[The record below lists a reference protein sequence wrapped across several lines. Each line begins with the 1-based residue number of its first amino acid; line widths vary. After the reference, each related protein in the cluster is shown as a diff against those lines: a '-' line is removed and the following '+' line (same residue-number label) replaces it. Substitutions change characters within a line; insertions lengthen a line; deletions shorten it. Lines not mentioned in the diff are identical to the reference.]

1 MKLITHYNDYNN
13 ELRVIITYPR
23 RHPEFSALSKNLA
36 IILLNNGATTCDMK
50 TSSVFAR
57 IKFLWLCEPVFW
69 LRRRRARRALLAWAK
84 LYVYF
89 GREQKY
95 SYLLAR
101 KRHENSGWRL
111 GLDCVSTGPLKYQ
124 IVRNSIKFAS
134 TGLAT
139 EHIW

>member
-1 MKLITHYNDYNN
+1 MCYTPPTGMHDRASSNRTTFQNQDSICSTLCN
-13 ELRVIITYPR
+13 PR

-69 LRRRRARRALLAWAK
+69 LRSRRARRALLASAK

-111 GLDCVSTGPLKYQ
+111 GLP
-124 IVRNSIKFAS
+124 I
-134 TGLAT
+134 GLPPFSKSN
-139 EHIW
+139 

>member
-1 MKLITHYNDYNN
+1 MANFKGVADIIRDYQECMVPWDDNEPVDLEYCRGCGAGGAGSHY
-13 ELRVIITYPR
+13 LFPYPR

-111 GLDCVSTGPLKYQ
+111 G
-124 IVRNSIKFAS
+124 
-134 TGLAT
+134 
-139 EHIW
+139 